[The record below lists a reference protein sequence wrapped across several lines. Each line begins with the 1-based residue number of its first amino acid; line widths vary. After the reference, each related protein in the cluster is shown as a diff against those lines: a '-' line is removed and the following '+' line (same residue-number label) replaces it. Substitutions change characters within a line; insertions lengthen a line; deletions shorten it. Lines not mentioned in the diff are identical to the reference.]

1 MKRFARRILLL
12 LGSWLCRDVSPKVV
26 FFHDVGRDYT
36 PMGTPRD
43 SFWALMSCLRRGDR
57 VCFDDGFRG
66 VWDERERLRLGRGF
80 LLRRLRDP
88 EFDKVPRL
96 QAGPLF
102 QTGPGVQAERSAGDL
117 FLDPAAGTHGA
128 GGSALRALVRGLC
141 ADRGGTGRTA

>member
-1 MKRFARRILLL
+1 MLLL

-66 VWDERERLRLGRGF
+66 VWDERERLRGIAPTVFVAIGLVGRPGY
-80 LLRRLRDP
+80 LSWEEIRT
-88 EFDKVPRL
+88 L
-96 QAGPLF
+96 QDDYAL
-102 QTGPGVQAERSAGDL
+102 QRRSAG
-117 FLDPAAGTHGA
+117 AAG
-128 GGSALRALVRGLC
+128 RAHR
-141 ADRGGTGRTA
+141 